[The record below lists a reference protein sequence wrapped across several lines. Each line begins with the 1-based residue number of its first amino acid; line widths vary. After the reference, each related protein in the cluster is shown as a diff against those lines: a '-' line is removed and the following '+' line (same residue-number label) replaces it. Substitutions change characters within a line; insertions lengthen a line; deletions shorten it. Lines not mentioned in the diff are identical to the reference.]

1 MLLNE
6 IFDLKSASAMPHTII
21 RMKQLDPEAF
31 QKTFKDTAAK
41 APKLFHQACMVLDL
55 SKTPQALSK
64 DKLVQIKHAIETTG
78 ARLIAVAHPT
88 ESQKSTIESLNLP
101 ILTELKAKKKEP
113 TTQQSREVM
122 LTNKV
127 RRSMQIYA
135 KDKDLI
141 VKGDVNQG
149 AEVVADGSI
158 FVFGNL
164 HGKAIA
170 GASGDTADQIITLNF
185 NPELVAI
192 SGVYVLHENIP
203 NKNLGGRIR
212 VSYYESKI
220 QFTDIGEVVKTG
232 HF

>member
-1 MLLNE
+1 
-6 IFDLKSASAMPHTII
+6 MPHTII
-21 RMKQLDPEAF
+21 RMKQLEPEAF
-31 QKTFKDTAAK
+31 QKTFRDTAAK

-55 SKTPQALSK
+55 AKTPQELTK
-64 DKLVQIKHAIETTG
+64 DNLTQIKHAIETAG
-78 ARLIAVAHPT
+78 AKLIAVAHPA
-88 ESQKSTIESLNLP
+88 EGQKSVIESLNLP
-101 ILTELKAKKKEP
+101 ILTEFKTKKKEP
-113 TTQQSREVM
+113 TVQQSREVM
-122 LTNKV
+122 LSNKV
-127 RRSMQIYA
+127 RRSMQVYS

-141 VKGDVNQG
+141 VRGDVNQG

-170 GASGDTADQIITLNF
+170 GASGDTAAQIITLNF

-203 NKNLGGRIR
+203 NKHLGGRVR
-212 VSYYESKI
+212 VSYSESKI